1 MEKKRSSLIPYL
13 IFTLF
18 IALFVGFNIY
28 AYKTMDSTVGFI
40 NEFGM
45 LVIFTAFFVFV
56 YLYVLAN
63 LIVTEYL
70 PQKND
75 VVCLF
80 SIDGRTAIFIDR
92 KGKKYIYE
100 FKHADIV
107 KENIGKYFE
116 VEKNI
121 FSITKINNLTTSNM
135 FEITDIKEKY
145 WFNFYC
151 YLGSFEEIFLLPI
164 VYVAV
169 TPFVLSAILTPFPVN
184 LIILAMTIPL
194 IFIILYDLAYKI
206 KRKRY
211 IKKILE
217 EKDPIKRSA
226 SFNNINELQ
235 EFQKMWS
242 FSILSMDVMTKLVTL
257 VVTLGLTIFFII
269 LCINTNGIVR
279 LIMLPFAL
287 VIFGLFIR
295 SLVDFIVALPSTKTE
310 EELERKYILADK
322 ISYIV
327 NKVCSF
333 SFLAYWFGILVIG
346 SITAIKD
353 GELSILVSTIPFWIV
368 GIAMLIKEIR
378 S

>member
-1 MEKKRSSLIPYL
+1 MEKKKSSLIPYL

-18 IALFVGFNIY
+18 IALFVGFNVF
-28 AYKTMDSTVGFI
+28 AYKEMNSLIGFVS
-40 NEFGM
+40 EFGM

-56 YLYVLAN
+56 YIYVLIS

-70 PQKND
+70 PQQKD
-75 VVCLF
+75 VVYLF
-80 SIDGRTAIFIDR
+80 TMDGKTPVFVDK
-92 KGKKYIYE
+92 KGKKYIYDG
-100 FKHADIV
+100 KHIDAV
-107 KENIGKYFE
+107 RENIGKCFN

-121 FSITKINNLTTSNM
+121 FTITKIENITSNA
-135 FEITDIKEKY
+135 FEVTNIKEKY

-151 YLGSFEEIFLLPI
+151 YLGAFEDIFLLPI
-164 VYVAV
+164 VYVAA

-194 IFIILYDLAYKI
+194 LFIILYDFAYKQ

-235 EFQKMWS
+235 EFKKMWS

-269 LCINTNGIVR
+269 LCINTNGILR

-310 EELERKYILADK
+310 EELEKKYILADK

-353 GELSILVSTIPFWIV
+353 EELSILISTIPFWIV

-378 S
+378 N